1 MNSCDDIYLDRP
13 RSCYWRVD
21 CFIAV
26 MLQKQPYIGDAV
38 SPLSHGKGN
47 SGRLSGGKGMGEVTK
62 KRAGQGKFL
71 LGGFLIVA
79 AIVYL
84 IASSTQAAAQ
94 YYLTIDE
101 LYARGEDLGDRDI
114 KISGV
119 VDGDT
124 IQYDVKNL
132 TLRFTIAN
140 VPADLDEI
148 EKAGGLAEALHIALE
163 DPQATRLEV
172 EYIGVMPDLLRDEAQ
187 AIVTGRMG
195 EDGIFHADELLLK
208 CPTRYEGDVPL
219 QTEDG

>member
-1 MNSCDDIYLDRP
+1 MTEMTKANP
-13 RSCYWRVD
+13 
-21 CFIAV
+21 
-26 MLQKQPYIGDAV
+26 
-38 SPLSHGKGN
+38 
-47 SGRLSGGKGMGEVTK
+47 GRW
-62 KRAGQGKFL
+62 KFL
-71 LGGFLIVA
+71 FGGLLIVA

-101 LYARGEDLGDRDI
+101 LFAKGDAVGDRDI

-140 VPADLDEI
+140 VPADLEEI
-148 EKAGGLAEALHIALE
+148 EKAGGLAEALHVALE
-163 DPQATRLEV
+163 NPNSSRLEV

-219 QTEDG
+219 QAEDG

>member
-1 MNSCDDIYLDRP
+1 MSE
-13 RSCYWRVD
+13 
-21 CFIAV
+21 
-26 MLQKQPYIGDAV
+26 
-38 SPLSHGKGN
+38 SPKAS
-47 SGRLSGGKGMGEVTK
+47 SGR
-62 KRAGQGKFL
+62 GKFL

-101 LYARGEDLGDRDI
+101 LYAKGDAVGDRDI

-124 IQYDVKNL
+124 IKYDIKTL

-140 VPADLDEI
+140 VPADLDKI
-148 EKAGGLAEALHIALE
+148 EEAGGLAEALHIALE
-163 DPQATRLEV
+163 DPKGSRLEV
-172 EYIGVMPDLLRDEAQ
+172 EYIGVMPDLLRHEAQ

-195 EDGIFHADELLLK
+195 KDGIFRADELLLK
-208 CPTRYEGDVPL
+208 CPTRYEGEVPL
-219 QTEDG
+219 QADGA